1 MQMMHLFTILLPKSQ
16 LVIPIDQNKQTKQTK
31 SILLYINNNELGLP
45 VNATTTKTTAQTTEI
60 I

>member
-1 MQMMHLFTILLPKSQ
+1 MMHLFTILLPKSQ
-16 LVIPIDQNKQTKQTK
+16 LVIPIYQNKQTK